1 MLNEGLVVNDYSLSR
16 AESSTSLYSLNGGTN
31 RSRSVS
37 PVNNRSYSSTGAR
50 ARSRSTS
57 RRSLRSAQSVDFER
71 QGRSLT
77 PQRRSNSRS
86 TTRLYN
92 DDNDDDYHNRDDGK
106 LSFRF
111 IHFFYLKTI

>member
-57 RRSLRSAQSVDFER
+57 RRSLRSAHSVDFER
-71 QGRSLT
+71 QGRSNL
-77 PQRRSNSRS
+77 RSP

-92 DDNDDDYHNRDDGK
+92 DDVDDDDYHNRDDGK
-106 LSFRF
+106 SSFRF